1 MISMKVKVPTD
12 YLEGMPLEEGLEEI
26 EHIQEWSNTTNEIW
40 SPRKE
45 IEMIKV
51 ALKNDHLYN
60 DEELKKLKS
69 RLRDMYTV
77 NKQLKRGNGFGRAS

>member
-1 MISMKVKVPTD
+1 MKVQ
-12 YLEGMPLEEGLEEI
+12 EGTSQQPG
-26 EHIQEWSNTTNEIW
+26 IW

-45 IEMIKV
+45 IKMIKE
-51 ALKNDHLYN
+51 ALKKDHLYS

>member
-1 MISMKVKVPTD
+1 MKVQ
-12 YLEGMPLEEGLEEI
+12 EGTPEQPG
-26 EHIQEWSNTTNEIW
+26 IW
-40 SPRKE
+40 SPRTE
-45 IEMIKV
+45 IEMIKE
-51 ALKNDHLYN
+51 ALKKDYLYN

>member
-1 MISMKVKVPTD
+1 MISMKVNNQ
-12 YLEGMPLEEGLEEI
+12 EGEP
-26 EHIQEWSNTTNEIW
+26 IQMQTGTNIW

-45 IEMIKV
+45 INMIKK
-51 ALKNDHLYN
+51 ALKQDYLYS